1 MASELAVE
9 RPMATVAAER
19 ILDSL
24 STAVVAFDRE
34 LRLVLFN
41 PAAEMLFQTSPR
53 KVLGRAL
60 TELLPHNR
68 LIVRR
73 LQHALAEG
81 SYFTARSVRLSLPG
95 KRRITV
101 DCTVSALAEDP
112 PGAALLVELTQVD
125 QLLRIAREEH
135 MLRRQSANRAVVMGL
150 AHEIKNPLGGLR
162 GAAQLL
168 AHELADGELKEYT
181 NVIIQEADRL
191 RSLVDRMVGPR
202 EPLRCRS
209 TNVHEILE
217 HVCSL
222 IRAENPRGLHIER
235 AYDPSLP
242 NLMADPVQLTQA
254 VLNIVRNAVEA
265 VNGSGHISL
274 RTGLERQFTIGNK
287 HHRLVLR
294 ADIADDGPG
303 IPPELADSI
312 FDPMVTSKPTG
323 TGLGLAIAQDIVDRH
338 NGLIECSSR
347 PRETVFSIYLP
358 LSG

>member
-1 MASELAVE
+1 MAIELAVA
-9 RPMATVAAER
+9 RPSATVAAGR
-19 ILDSL
+19 VVDNL

-34 LRLVLFN
+34 LRLVFFN
-41 PAAEMLFQTSPR
+41 PAAEVLFQTSAH

-60 TELLPHNR
+60 SELLPRSR

-73 LQHALAEG
+73 LQQALADG
-81 SYFTARSVRLSLPG
+81 SYFTARSVRLGLPG
-95 KRRITV
+95 KRRITA

-112 PGAALLVELTQVD
+112 PGVALLAEITQVD
-125 QLLRIAREEH
+125 QLLRITREEH
-135 MLRRQSANRAVVMGL
+135 TLRRQSANRAVVMGL

-168 AHELADGELKEYT
+168 AHELADGPLKEYT

-202 EPLRCRS
+202 EPLRQRS
-209 TNVHEILE
+209 INVHEILE

-222 IRAENPRGLHIER
+222 MRAENPRDLHIER

-242 NLMADPVQLTQA
+242 NLAADPVQLTQA

-265 VNGSGHISL
+265 VNGSGCITL
-274 RTGLERQFTIGNK
+274 RTSLERQFTIANRR
-287 HHRLVLR
+287 HRLVLR
-294 ADIADDGPG
+294 ADIVDDGPG

-312 FDPMVTSKPTG
+312 FYPMVTSKATG
-323 TGLGLAIAQDIVDRH
+323 TGLGLAIAQDIIDRH
-338 NGLIECSSR
+338 GGLIECSSR
-347 PRETVFSIYLP
+347 PHETVFSIYLP
-358 LSG
+358 LVG